1 MKSSDNLSITLVVLV
16 CVACPSDAFAIHRNR
31 AKNSILQ
38 RYHPPK
44 PNIITPSPQSSIH
57 RRTRD
62 DGSNG
67 SRTSSIIIHF
77 AKRGKNANVE
87 EEEKKKYTKVEDGSP
102 LGVAIVLLGSLYI
115 FNSGDESFQD
125 PTSSSVWIVFATASA
140 AAGLARLFRY
150 YSREK
155 TE

>member
-1 MKSSDNLSITLVVLV
+1 MKSSHNLSISLLVLV
-16 CVACPSDAFAIHRNR
+16 CVACSSDAFAIHRNR
-31 AKNSILQ
+31 AQNSILQ

-62 DGSNG
+62 DGSIG
-67 SRTSSIIIHF
+67 SRTPSIIIPL
-77 AKRGKNANVE
+77 AKNDKNSNV
-87 EEEKKKYTKVEDGSP
+87 EEKKKEYSKVEDGSP

-125 PTSSSVWIVFATASA
+125 PTSSSVW
-140 AAGLARLFRY
+140 
-150 YSREK
+150 
-155 TE
+155 